1 MAGSAI
7 IPIILSGGAG
17 ARLWPLSRE
26 ERPKQF
32 LRFGSKFSLIQET
45 VLRCFG
51 APFDER
57 PIILSGEHQRFLVAE
72 HMREINIAADII
84 LEPARRDSCAAI
96 AAGCV
101 QALHRSPDAIVCVIA
116 ADHKIPDAEA
126 FRLAVESARVD
137 ARAGYLTTFGITPEG
152 PATGYGY
159 IKRGAQLRAGGS
171 ALIEKF
177 VEKPDSATAAN
188 YIRDGYLWNSG
199 NLLFSAALFISELQK
214 FSPEILSAVSDSFEN
229 AKRDTDFTWLELQSF
244 SSCPRISVDYAVME
258 KTARAAVFPVD
269 YAWSDVG
276 TWDAIYSLL
285 PLDKHLNG
293 LEGHAL
299 VVNGERNFVHSAGVL
314 TALVGVDD
322 LIVVASSDAI
332 LVTKRGS
339 SENVKTLVEHL
350 KVYHFK
356 EAE

>member
-1 MAGSAI
+1 MAGSVV
-7 IPIILSGGAG
+7 IPIILSGGSG
-17 ARLWPLSRE
+17 ARLWPLSRAAI
-26 ERPKQF
+26 PKQF
-32 LRFGSKFSLIQET
+32 FRLNSKHSLIQET
-45 VLRCFG
+45 ILRCCG

-57 PIILSGEHQRFLVAE
+57 PIILSGEQQRFLVAE
-72 HMREINIAADII
+72 HLREIDIAADII
-84 LEPARRDSCAAI
+84 LEPLRRDSCAAI
-96 AAGCV
+96 AAGCL
-101 QALHRSPDAIVCVIA
+101 QALHRSPGAMVCVIA

-126 FRLAVESARVD
+126 FRLAVQSACSD
-137 ARAGYLTTFGITPEG
+137 AQAGYLTTFGITPEG

-159 IKRGAQLRAGGS
+159 IKRGALLSAGGS

-177 VEKPDSATAAN
+177 VEKPDAATAAN
-188 YIRDGYLWNSG
+188 YVRDGYLWNSG
-199 NLLFSAALFISELQK
+199 NLLFSADVFISELQK
-214 FSPEILSAVSDSFEN
+214 FSPEILSAVSNSFKN

-244 SSCPRISVDYAVME
+244 ANSPRVSVDYAVLE
-258 KTARAAVFPVD
+258 KTRLAAVFPVE

-276 TWDAIYSLL
+276 TWDAIYNLS
-285 PLDKHLNG
+285 PLDKHLNA

-322 LIVVASSDAI
+322 LIVVTSSDAI

-339 SENVKTLVEHL
+339 SEHVKKLVEHL
-350 KVYHFK
+350 KVHNFK